1 MHQQCWRPMAPGLW
15 LSEEGIHSSENSPGD
30 GAGEILDAPHNEAIS
45 EWITAVSYRDM
56 GEGRHY
62 DRPMKNLF
70 EMSLGVEKIYELPE
84 KRRGE
89 R

>member
-1 MHQQCWRPMAPGLW
+1 MDHESFL
-15 LSEEGIHSSENSPGD
+15 LV
-30 GAGEILDAPHNEAIS
+30 L
-45 EWITAVSYRDM
+45 M
-56 GEGRHY
+56 GVERHY